1 MTENYISTFKPSA
14 YARVFG
20 RALVNQCIQ
29 GGSVYGDPM
38 YVCGAD
44 QTDQADLVLSVDLNG
59 VETSKTAEEI
69 KEKNLF
75 HKSGDFTSSIDS
87 FVYIPFYQI
96 DTGNVG

>member
-1 MTENYISTFKPSA
+1 M
-14 YARVFG
+14 
-20 RALVNQCIQ
+20 NQCIQ

-38 YVCGAD
+38 HVCGAD